1 MYRATGPNRDSHS
14 AVRGKYSGKM
24 DCDDKPGIEARM
36 LPKRK
41 RKQPDR
47 SRQARGKNLDLIH
60 VLWLETFA
68 VA

>member
-41 RKQPDR
+41 QPDR
-47 SRQARGKNLDLIH
+47 PRQARGKNLDLIH